1 MNKRK
6 KEISEMLRRTFPAQ
20 PTHEIQLCKKI
31 VSQLPERKTKLLHL
45 LINYFLFAIVCLVII
60 ITHWDSMKEIIQ
72 KVIYNPLSDTEGVL
86 SLTCCIII
94 FITVI
99 WQIYSLLDE
108 YRSMEN
114 RDFIEMV
121 IKQK

>member
-1 MNKRK
+1 M
-6 KEISEMLRRTFPAQ
+6 Q
-20 PTHEIQLCKKI
+20 P
-31 VSQLPERKTKLLHL
+31 
-45 LINYFLFAIVCLVII
+45 FAIVCLVII
-60 ITHWDSMKEIIQ
+60 ITQWDSMKEIIQ
-72 KVIYNPLSDTEGVL
+72 KVVYNPLSDTEGVL